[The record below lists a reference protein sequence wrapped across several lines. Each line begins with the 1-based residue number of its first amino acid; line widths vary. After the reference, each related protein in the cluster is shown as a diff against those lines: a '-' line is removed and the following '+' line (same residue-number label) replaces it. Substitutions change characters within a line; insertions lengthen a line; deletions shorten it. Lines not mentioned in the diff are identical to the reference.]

1 LVFFTV
7 PLESSTGLF
16 PGFHYP
22 QCGAFEA
29 LFGLQ
34 KHHALNVFL
43 CLLLFLY
50 SSSPFAHLILSLV
63 FIPFFLIPCS
73 WFPWVLSFSF
83 LFCLGAASQHHG

>member
-1 LVFFTV
+1 LDQSFGFFYV

-43 CLLLFLY
+43 FLLLFL
-50 SSSPFAHLILSLV
+50 
-63 FIPFFLIPCS
+63 
-73 WFPWVLSFSF
+73 
-83 LFCLGAASQHHG
+83 